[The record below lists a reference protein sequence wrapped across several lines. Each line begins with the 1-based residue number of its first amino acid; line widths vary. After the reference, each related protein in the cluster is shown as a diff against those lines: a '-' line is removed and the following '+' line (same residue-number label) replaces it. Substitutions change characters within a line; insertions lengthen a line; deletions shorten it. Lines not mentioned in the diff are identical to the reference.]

1 MIGRAGPEDDSK
13 LHIPFFH
20 IGDTG
25 GPGMQMLLQL
35 KYCQVRNIN
44 KNIYPEPDIADPGR
58 RHLRR
63 PLDATRQLEQ
73 VRRG

>member
-35 KYCQVRNIN
+35 KYCQGEMCNFH
-44 KNIYPEPDIADPGR
+44 EPDLI
-58 RHLRR
+58 
-63 PLDATRQLEQ
+63 TF
-73 VRRG
+73 